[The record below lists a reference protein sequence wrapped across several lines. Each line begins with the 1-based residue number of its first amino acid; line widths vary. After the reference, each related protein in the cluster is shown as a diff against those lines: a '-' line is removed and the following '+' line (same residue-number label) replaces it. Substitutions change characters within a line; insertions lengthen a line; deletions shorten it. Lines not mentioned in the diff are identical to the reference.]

1 MNSEALK
8 SLPPEMQQRIAS
20 IVSQGNQMPAA
31 PAQPAPPAAPPV
43 TKSPSLMDHLLAL
56 RQEVDML
63 RNEQRVLTDQIAAN
77 SNVVEAVGQAVGQM
91 YQMFQ
96 TTPNQ
101 ASTYSASFQ
110 NQPVEQD
117 GADY

>member
-20 IVSQGNQMPAA
+20 IVAQGNQMPAA
-31 PAQPAPPAAPPV
+31 PAQPPAPPAPV
-43 TKSPSLMDHLLAL
+43 AKSPSLMDHLLAL

-101 ASTYSASFQ
+101 AATYSAQFQ
-110 NQPVEQD
+110 NQQVEQD

>member
-1 MNSEALK
+1 
-8 SLPPEMQQRIAS
+8 
-20 IVSQGNQMPAA
+20 
-31 PAQPAPPAAPPV
+31 
-43 TKSPSLMDHLLAL
+43 MDHLLAL

-101 ASTYSASFQ
+101 AATYSAQFQ

>member
-8 SLPPEMQQRIAS
+8 NLPPEMQQRIAS

-31 PAQPAPPAAPPV
+31 PAQPSTPPAPV
-43 TKSPSLMDHLLAL
+43 AKAPSLMDHLLAL

-101 ASTYSASFQ
+101 AATYSAQFQ

>member
-20 IVSQGNQMPAA
+20 IVAQGNQMPAP
-31 PAQPAPPAAPPV
+31 PAQPAAPPV

-101 ASTYSASFQ
+101 AATYSAQFQ